1 MLHAQAMMSEWG
13 DILGAAGSYERAH
26 ICGNV
31 PYELGR
37 VRHSFER
44 IGVKVSGVE
53 MGEQNEKIYLSAIS
67 MFLMVLYSFLI
78 FVALP
83 HRKSFVL
90 AKVALL
96 VYSFIS
102 V

>member
-1 MLHAQAMMSEWG
+1 MNAMMSEWG

-53 MGEQNEKIYLSAIS
+53 MGEQLCINQPVSRAHDNTSQSHFSATTR
-67 MFLMVLYSFLI
+67 
-78 FVALP
+78 P
-83 HRKSFVL
+83 C
-90 AKVALL
+90 
-96 VYSFIS
+96 
-102 V
+102 